1 MNLADLVTARS
12 RVRPV
17 VTHAPAAHA
26 AVANAANE
34 PLHAVSLA
42 TPPAGADKPA
52 LAGHHHEPL
61 DVAGL
66 LGQLGGEVAASLSLA
81 LERVTEL
88 AATGRIDRSSLRALR
103 DEIDRARR
111 AGMMGQ
117 QVVRLGNG
125 RVQMARE
132 RLDLTALLR
141 EALRQRVREM
151 EARGIEVRQT
161 LAPATVMSDATLLF
175 SFLQTMLDWC
185 FEHAASRLDLRLD
198 IKNWPS
204 HARLMVGFAHL
215 PPDEVQHAAGAMLAD
230 EETKLNTVAWRLLQQ
245 TGLVLGMQLDRVDTA
260 GRTELVAQFPQTVA
274 PQLDALEGLQ
284 GMEADESLQSAH
296 NSQPLAGRHVLVM
309 ATRREVRS
317 VVRDALRPMG
327 LMLDFVGS
335 VAEAQDLCL
344 DGLPHAVVYES
355 SLGGDNFEHMRA
367 QWLADVPTVSFIC
380 IAEQG
385 KAFEVLNVGGR
396 QFASVGRDAI
406 AESLPAALLFELS
419 RND

>member
-1 MNLADLVTARS
+1 MNLADVMKARP
-12 RVRPV
+12 RP
-17 VTHAPAAHA
+17 PAAHGAPQAVVRLAHPAPQVATDQDTNPEARTPLA
-26 AVANAANE
+26 A
-34 PLHAVSLA
+34 
-42 TPPAGADKPA
+42 G
-52 LAGHHHEPL
+52 GHHHEPL
-61 DVAGL
+61 DVQGL

-88 AATGRIDRSSLRALR
+88 AATGRIERSSLRALR

-125 RVQMARE
+125 RVQLAHE

-151 EARGIEVRQT
+151 QSRGIEVRQT
-161 LAPATVMSDATLLF
+161 LAPASVISDATLLF

-185 FEHAASRLDLRLD
+185 FEHTTSRLDLRLD

-215 PPDEVQHAAGAMLAD
+215 PPDEVQHAAGSMLAD

-245 TGLVLGMQLDRVDTA
+245 TGAVLGIQLDRVDTA
-260 GRTELVAQFPQTVA
+260 GRTELVAQFPQTVS
-274 PQLDALEGLQ
+274 PHVEGLEGLN
-284 GMEADESLQSAH
+284 GLDADESLHSAH

-335 VAEAQDLCL
+335 VVEAQDLCL

-355 SLGGDNFEHMRA
+355 SLGGDHFEHMRT
-367 QWLADVPTVSFIC
+367 QWLADVPGISFIC

>member
-1 MNLADLVTARS
+1 MNLADLVTTGGRPHA
-12 RVRPV
+12 VRGALRGAV
-17 VTHAPAAHA
+17 RLAHSAPAAQPAADPASTA
-26 AVANAANE
+26 AVT
-34 PLHAVSLA
+34 A
-42 TPPAGADKPA
+42 TPEPQQPP
-52 LAGHHHEPL
+52 AGHHHEPL
-61 DVAGL
+61 DLQGL

-88 AATGRIDRSSLRALR
+88 AATGRIERSSLRALR

-125 RVQMARE
+125 RVQLAHE

-141 EALRQRVREM
+141 EALRQRVREI

-161 LAPATVMSDATLLF
+161 LAPATVISDATLLF

-215 PPDEVQHAAGAMLAD
+215 PADQVQHAAGSMLAD

-245 TGLVLGMQLDRVDTA
+245 TGTVLGLQLDRVDAA
-260 GRTELVAQFPQTVA
+260 GRTELVAQFAQTVT
-274 PQLDALEGLQ
+274 PQHPGLEGLETDD
-284 GMEADESLQSAH
+284 GAPSAH

-335 VAEAQDLCL
+335 VVEAQDLCL

-355 SLGGDNFEHMRA
+355 SLGGDHFEHLRA
-367 QWLADVPTVSFIC
+367 QWLADVPTISFIC